1 MQYNTAAFSYS
12 QLDVCKLS
20 CLLLFTAFS
29 DFTNTGHYYVLNSKS
44 AHTRTITAFY
54 GTKYKSLIQLPSSF
68 LQSFFK
74 IPHLPTDRVRFEEL
88 LHCHGKSLFC
98 YGLFHL
104 QPVAI
109 LISLSGLIISGSF
122 SLPCNGQKEK
132 WCFYFKEVYWQL
144 CLGFPWVLKSMK
156 LEDPCHESTVHEI
169 IYFFFGGSI
178 MWMPWWLFI

>member
-1 MQYNTAAFSYS
+1 MAQNTAVWYN
-12 QLDVCKLS
+12 
-20 CLLLFTAFS
+20 CLL
-29 DFTNTGHYYVLNSKS
+29 V
-44 AHTRTITAFY
+44 
-54 GTKYKSLIQLPSSF
+54 F
-68 LQSFFK
+68 LQSFIK
-74 IPHLPTDRVRFEEL
+74 IPHLPTDRLCFEEL

-178 MWMPWWLFI
+178 TWMPWWLFI